1 MRVAWLTSFHQEC
14 GLATYARDL
23 TDALVALGVEI
34 EIFAPTLRAGD
45 VAIDA
50 RAREIPRL
58 WRGNRAFGVEAIG
71 VVRAIERA
79 RCDVVH
85 ANVNLSLFS
94 SRFLFT
100 LARLL
105 EARRVPLVATL
116 HGRDGGDLGRR
127 FKVWRLHAALRS
139 ADLVVHHQA
148 HADEL
153 AQIDARLPRA
163 LRRRGAA
170 HVIAHGLPPLRRA
183 PLDDA
188 KRALGLDPRRQVVA
202 HFGFLGADKG
212 VLETMRAIA
221 ALRRRGRDVTFLV
234 SGAVYAKDA
243 GSELYFERC
252 RREAAALG
260 VDDLVRFEAAFAP
273 DDVVRARL
281 QAADWIVLNYAT
293 GSAQATSGAVTRALA
308 SGRPVAVS
316 KATVFDDVRA
326 AVHTLEA
333 REGEALADALA
344 ALLDEPARGAS
355 IVARAESLLA
365 ETSWPNVAARHRDL
379 YARLVRAAR

>member
-1 MRVAWLTSFHQEC
+1 MRVAWLTTFHQEC

-23 TDALVALGVEI
+23 TDALVDAGVEI

-45 VAIDA
+45 VATDA
-50 RAREIPRL
+50 RAHEVPRL
-58 WRGNRAFGVEAIG
+58 WRGNRAFGVEAFG

-105 EARRVPLVATL
+105 DARGIPLVATL

-139 ADLVVHHQA
+139 AELVVHRRA

-163 LRRRGAA
+163 LRRTRAT
-170 HVIAHGLPPLRRA
+170 HVIPHGLPTLQRR

-188 KRALGLDPRRQVVA
+188 KRALGLDPRRAAIA

-212 VLETMRAIA
+212 VLETIRAIA
-221 ALRRRGRDVTFLV
+221 SLRRRGRDVTFLV
-234 SGAVYAKDA
+234 SGAVYPKDA
-243 GSELYFERC
+243 DSKLYFERC
-252 RREAAALG
+252 RREAASLG
-260 VDDLVRFEAAFAP
+260 VADLITFETSFARDDEVL
-273 DDVVRARL
+273 ARL
-281 QAADWIVLNYAT
+281 HAADWIVLNYAT
-293 GSAQATSGAVTRALA
+293 GGAQATSGAVTRALA

-316 KATVFDDVRA
+316 RASIFDDVRGA
-326 AVHTLEA
+326 TKTLEA
-333 REGEALADALA
+333 RDGDAYADEIA
-344 ALLDEPARGAS
+344 ALLDDRAIGEA
-355 IVARAESLLA
+355 IVARAATLLEESSWSRIA
-365 ETSWPNVAARHRDL
+365 ERHRAL
-379 YARLVRAAR
+379 YARLVARRQ